1 MGGSITQ
8 IAMVLFGA
16 GVAGV
21 VGGWLL
27 RAKFSQTG
35 STQPS
40 NTQPSDTQPAGGSR
54 QKLKKAIRERDQFA
68 SDYAKLRAS
77 MEPQLA
83 ALANSR
89 TKLEDMHQK
98 AQILAKSV
106 LTLRAERETTKLT
119 VTTIQNALMSVKQT
133 TAALQVEFVK
143 SGDFYKGELLKSFE
157 KRKALEVQ
165 LEAARAERESVS
177 NLLQSSRSEH
187 DSINEAL
194 DSAQVQLLQLGV
206 LERNSEKLEQE
217 NAKLSEVA
225 AKANEEI
232 EEMRRD
238 IEEIHSLR
246 IHNKELT
253 RALEGMDAS
262 RKQSEEDADQLRD
275 EADESEKQS
284 DTLRL
289 KLDDLQKNF
298 AEIEAQQSEAIKDA
312 RQSKVVPISSAPPPN
327 SEDIDDL
334 QQIIGVGKA
343 FEQTLHELGIYTFQ
357 QIAAFDL
364 GDIARVNAELKEFK
378 GRMEQDD
385 WIGQAKD
392 LHFKKYGQTA

>member
-1 MGGSITQ
+1 MGGSILQ
-8 IAMVLFGA
+8 IAMVLLGA
-16 GVAGV
+16 GIAGV
-21 VGGWLL
+21 VGGWVIREKFNKATGDRRGNAGTGGNSQREL
-27 RAKFSQTG
+27 REAARQRD
-35 STQPS
+35 QL
-40 NTQPSDTQPAGGSR
+40 AAEY
-54 QKLKKAIRERDQFA
+54 QKLRG
-68 SDYAKLRAS
+68 S

-89 TKLEDMHQK
+89 TELEEMHQK
-98 AQILAKSV
+98 AKILAKSV

-119 VTTIQNALMSVKQT
+119 VTTIQNALMVFKQQT
-133 TAALQVEFVK
+133 ETLQTEFVK
-143 SGDFYKGELLKSFE
+143 SGDFYKGELRKSFE

-165 LEAARAERESVS
+165 LEASRAERESVS
-177 NLLQSSRSEH
+177 SLLTSSRSEH

-206 LERNSEKLEQE
+206 LERNAEKLEIE
-217 NAKLSEVA
+217 NSKLTEAASQ
-225 AKANEEI
+225 AKAEAD
-232 EEMRRD
+232 EMRRD
-238 IEEIHSLR
+238 NEEIHSLR

-253 RALEGMDAS
+253 RAIEGMDSS
-262 RKQSEEDADQLRD
+262 RQQSEEDADKYRD
-275 EADESEKQS
+275 QADESEKLS

-298 AEIEAQQSEAIKDA
+298 AEIEQKQSEAIKDA
-312 RQSKVVPISSAPPPN
+312 RQSKVVRISDAPPPN
-327 SEDIDDL
+327 SEDMDDL

-343 FEQTLHELGIYTFQ
+343 FELTLHELGIYNFK

-364 GDIARVNAELKEFK
+364 GDIARVNAELKDFK

-392 LHFKKYGQTA
+392 LHFKKYGKTA

>member
-1 MGGSITQ
+1 MLQ
-8 IAMVLFGA
+8 IAMVLLGV

-21 VGGWLL
+21 VGGWVI
-27 RAKFSQTG
+27 RGKFSTPASAQPGNADTG
-35 STQPS
+35 SGLQL
-40 NTQPSDTQPAGGSR
+40 
-54 QKLKKAIRERDQFA
+54 KYKKATRERDQFA
-68 SDYAKLRAS
+68 TEYAKLRTS

-83 ALANSR
+83 ALANNRTELNDLR
-89 TKLEDMHQK
+89 TK
-98 AQILAKSV
+98 ANTLAKSV

-133 TAALQVEFVK
+133 TVALQAEFVK
-143 SGDFYKGELLKSFE
+143 SSEFYKSELLKSFE
-157 KRKALEVQ
+157 KRKALEVR

-177 NLLQSSRSEH
+177 SLLTSSRSEH
-187 DSINEAL
+187 ESINQAL
-194 DSAQVQLLQLGV
+194 DSAQVQILQLGV
-206 LERNSEKLEQE
+206 VERNFEKLEIE
-217 NAKLSEVA
+217 NAKLCEVA
-225 AKANEEI
+225 TKANEEI

-238 IEEIHSLR
+238 NEEIHALR

-253 RALEGMDAS
+253 RALETMESSRRQSADDAEQF
-262 RKQSEEDADQLRD
+262 RDQ
-275 EADESEKQS
+275 ADESEKLS

-327 SEDIDDL
+327 SEDMDDL
-334 QQIIGVGKA
+334 KQIIGVGKS

-364 GDIARVNAELKEFK
+364 GDIARVNAELKEFR

>member
-1 MGGSITQ
+1 MSGSILQ
-8 IAMVLFGA
+8 IAMVLLGA
-16 GVAGV
+16 GFAGV

-27 RAKFSQTG
+27 RGKFSTPA
-35 STQPS
+35 SAQPG
-40 NTQPSDTQPAGGSR
+40 NADTSSGLR
-54 QKLKKAIRERDQFA
+54 LKYKKAIRERDQFA
-68 SDYAKLRAS
+68 TEYAKLRTS
-77 MEPQLA
+77 MEPQSA
-83 ALANSR
+83 ALADSR
-89 TKLEDMHQK
+89 TELEDMHQK
-98 AQILAKSV
+98 AQTLAKSV

-119 VTTIQNALMSVKQT
+119 ITTIQNALTLIKKQT
-133 TAALQVEFVK
+133 ETLQIEFVK
-143 SGDFYKGELLKSFE
+143 SSDFYKGELLKSFE

-165 LEAARAERESVS
+165 LEAVRAERESVS
-177 NLLQSSRSEH
+177 NLLNSSRSEH
-187 DSINEAL
+187 NSINEAL
-194 DSAQVQLLQLGV
+194 DSAQIQLLQLGV
-206 LERNSEKLEQE
+206 LERNFEKLEIE
-217 NAKLSEVA
+217 NAKLCEVA
-225 AKANEEI
+225 SKANQEI

-262 RKQSEEDADQLRD
+262 RRRSEDDADQFRD
-275 EADESEKQS
+275 QADESEKLS

-289 KLDDLQKNF
+289 KLGDLQKNF
-298 AEIEAQQSEAIKDA
+298 AEIEAQQSEAIKNA
-312 RQSKVVPISSAPPPN
+312 RQSKVVPISGAPPPN
-327 SEDIDDL
+327 SEDIDNL

-343 FEQTLHELGIYTFQ
+343 FEMTLHELGVYTFQ

-364 GDIARVNAELKEFK
+364 GDIARVNAELKEFR

>member
-1 MGGSITQ
+1 MLQ
-8 IAMVLFGA
+8 IAMVLLGA

-21 VGGWLL
+21 VGGWVI
-27 RAKFSQTG
+27 RGKFSTSASAQPGNADTG
-35 STQPS
+35 S
-40 NTQPSDTQPAGGSR
+40 GLR
-54 QKLKKAIRERDQFA
+54 LKYKKAIRERDQFA
-68 SDYAKLRAS
+68 TDYAKLRTS

-83 ALANSR
+83 AVADSR

-106 LTLRAERETTKLT
+106 LTLRAERENTKLT

-133 TAALQVEFVK
+133 TATLQAEFVK

-157 KRKALEVQ
+157 KRKALEVK
-165 LEAARAERESVS
+165 LDAARAEKESVS

-187 DSINEAL
+187 DSINQAL
-194 DSAQVQLLQLGV
+194 DSAQVQLLQLAV
-206 LERNSEKLEQE
+206 LERNTEKLEQE

-225 AKANEEI
+225 AKANQEL

-238 IEEIHSLR
+238 FEEIDALK
-246 IHNKELT
+246 IHNQELT
-253 RALEGMDAS
+253 RALEGMDSS
-262 RKQSEEDADQLRD
+262 RRQSEDEAEQLRGQ
-275 EADESEKQS
+275 ADESEKQS

-312 RQSKVVPISSAPPPN
+312 RQSKVVPISGAPPPN
-327 SEDIDDL
+327 SEDMDDL
-334 QQIIGVGKA
+334 KQIIGVGKA

>member
-1 MGGSITQ
+1 MLQ
-8 IAMVLFGA
+8 IAMVLLGA

-27 RAKFSQTG
+27 RAKFSTSASAKPG
-35 STQPS
+35 
-40 NTQPSDTQPAGGSR
+40 NADTSSGLR
-54 QKLKKAIRERDQFA
+54 LKYKKAIRERDQFA
-68 SDYAKLRAS
+68 SDYAKLRTS

-83 ALANSR
+83 TLADSR

-98 AQILAKSV
+98 AQTLAKSV

-133 TAALQVEFVK
+133 TATLQAEFVK

-177 NLLQSSRSEH
+177 SLLDSSRSEH
-187 DSINEAL
+187 NSINEAL

-206 LERNSEKLEQE
+206 LERNTEKLEQE

-225 AKANEEI
+225 TKANEEI

-262 RKQSEEDADQLRD
+262 RRQTEDDAEQLRD
-275 EADESEKQS
+275 QADESEKQS

-312 RQSKVVPISSAPPPN
+312 RQSKVVPISGAPPPN
-327 SEDIDDL
+327 SEDMDDL
-334 QQIIGVGKA
+334 KQIIGVGKA

>member
-1 MGGSITQ
+1 MLQ
-8 IAMVLFGA
+8 IAMVLLGA

-27 RAKFSQTG
+27 RARFSPSG
-35 STQPS
+35 GAQPS
-40 NTQPSDTQPAGGSR
+40 NAEPSGGSR
-54 QKLKKAIRERDQFA
+54 QKYKKAIRERDQFA
-68 SDYAKLRAS
+68 NDYAKLLAT
-77 MEPQLA
+77 MEPQSV
-83 ALANSR
+83 ALADTR
-89 TKLEDMHQK
+89 IKLEDMHQK
-98 AQILAKSV
+98 AKILAKSV
-106 LTLRAERETTKLT
+106 LTLRAERENTKLT
-119 VTTIQNALMSVKQT
+119 VTTIQNALTSVKQT
-133 TAALQVEFVK
+133 TLALQAEFVK
-143 SGDFYKGELLKSFE
+143 SADFYKGELLKSFE

-206 LERNSEKLEQE
+206 MERNFEKLEQE
-217 NAKLSEVA
+217 NAKLCDVV
-225 AKANEEI
+225 AKAHEEI

-238 IEEIHSLR
+238 IEEVQSLR

-253 RALEGMDAS
+253 RALEGMDSS
-262 RKQSEEDADQLRD
+262 RRQSEDDAEQFRDQ
-275 EADESEKQS
+275 ADESEKLS

-327 SEDIDDL
+327 SEDIDNL

-343 FEQTLHELGIYTFQ
+343 FEETLHELGIFTFQ

-364 GDIARVNAELKEFK
+364 GDIARVNAELKEFR

-385 WIGQAKD
+385 WIGQSKD

>member
-1 MGGSITQ
+1 MGGSMIQ
-8 IAMVLFGA
+8 IAMVLLGA

-27 RAKFSQTG
+27 RAKFSTSASAKPG
-35 STQPS
+35 
-40 NTQPSDTQPAGGSR
+40 NADTSSGLR
-54 QKLKKAIRERDQFA
+54 LKYKKAIRERDQFA
-68 SDYAKLRAS
+68 TDYAKLRTS

-83 ALANSR
+83 TLADSR

-106 LTLRAERETTKLT
+106 LTLRAERENTKLT

-133 TAALQVEFVK
+133 TSTLQAEFVK

-157 KRKALEVQ
+157 KRKALEVK
-165 LEAARAERESVS
+165 LEAARSEKESVS

-187 DSINEAL
+187 DSINQAL

-206 LERNSEKLEQE
+206 LERNTEKLEQE

-225 AKANEEI
+225 AKANQEL

-238 IEEIHSLR
+238 IEEIDALK
-246 IHNKELT
+246 IHNQELT
-253 RALEGMDAS
+253 RALEGMDSS
-262 RKQSEEDADQLRD
+262 RRQSEDEAEQMRDQ
-275 EADESEKQS
+275 ADESEKQS

-312 RQSKVVPISSAPPPN
+312 RQSKVVPISGAPPPN
-327 SEDIDDL
+327 SEDMDDL
-334 QQIIGVGKA
+334 KQIIGVGKA

>member
-1 MGGSITQ
+1 
-8 IAMVLFGA
+8 
-16 GVAGV
+16 
-21 VGGWLL
+21 
-27 RAKFSQTG
+27 
-35 STQPS
+35 
-40 NTQPSDTQPAGGSR
+40 
-54 QKLKKAIRERDQFA
+54 
-68 SDYAKLRAS
+68 

-83 ALANSR
+83 ALADSR

-106 LTLRAERETTKLT
+106 LTLRAERENTKLT

-133 TAALQVEFVK
+133 TATLQAEFVK

-157 KRKALEVQ
+157 KRKALEVK

-177 NLLQSSRSEH
+177 SLLDSSRSEH
-187 DSINEAL
+187 NSINEAL

-206 LERNSEKLEQE
+206 LERNSEKLEIE
-217 NAKLSEVA
+217 NAKLCEVA
-225 AKANEEI
+225 TKANEEI

-238 IEEIHSLR
+238 IEEVQSLR

-253 RALEGMDAS
+253 RALEGMDSS
-262 RKQSEEDADQLRD
+262 RRQSEDDAEQFRDQ
-275 EADESEKQS
+275 ADESEKLS

-289 KLDDLQKNF
+289 KLDDLQ
-298 AEIEAQQSEAIKDA
+298 
-312 RQSKVVPISSAPPPN
+312 
-327 SEDIDDL
+327 
-334 QQIIGVGKA
+334 QIIGVGKS
-343 FEQTLHELGIYTFQ
+343 FEETLHELGIFTFQ

-364 GDIARVNAELKEFK
+364 GDIARVNAELKEFR

>member
-1 MGGSITQ
+1 MLQ
-8 IAMVLFGA
+8 IAMVLLGA
-16 GVAGV
+16 GFAGV

-27 RAKFSQTG
+27 RGKFSHPATA
-35 STQPS
+35 QP
-40 NTQPSDTQPAGGSR
+40 NGRSR
-54 QKLKKAIRERDQFA
+54 EKLKKAIRERDQFA
-68 SDYAKLRAS
+68 NDYGKLRAS
-77 MEPQLA
+77 KEPQIA
-83 ALANSR
+83 ALANCR
-89 TKLEDMHQK
+89 TQLEDMHQK
-98 AQILAKSV
+98 AKILAKSV
-106 LTLRAERETTKLT
+106 LTLRAERENTKLT

-133 TAALQVEFVK
+133 TETLQAEFVK

-157 KRKALEVQ
+157 KRKALEGQ

-177 NLLQSSRSEH
+177 SLLTSSRSEH
-187 DSINEAL
+187 ESINEAL
-194 DSAQVQLLQLGV
+194 DSAQIQLLQLGA
-206 LERNSEKLEQE
+206 LERNCENLEAE
-217 NAKLSEVA
+217 NAKLCEVA
-225 AKANEEI
+225 MKANEEI

-238 IEEIHSLR
+238 IEEVHALR

-253 RALEGMDAS
+253 RALEGMESS
-262 RKQSEEDADQLRD
+262 RRQSEDDAEQFRDQ
-275 EADESEKQS
+275 ADESEKQS
-284 DTLRL
+284 DTLRV

-312 RQSKVVPISSAPPPN
+312 RQSKIVPISGAPPPN

-343 FEQTLHELGIYTFQ
+343 FEMTLHELGVYTFR

-364 GDIARVNAELKEFK
+364 GDIARVNAELKEFR

>member
-1 MGGSITQ
+1 MLQ
-8 IAMVLFGA
+8 IAMVLLGA

-21 VGGWLL
+21 VGGWVI
-27 RAKFSQTG
+27 RGKFSTPASAKPGNADTG
-35 STQPS
+35 S
-40 NTQPSDTQPAGGSR
+40 GLR
-54 QKLKKAIRERDQFA
+54 LKYKKAIRARDQFA
-68 SDYAKLRAS
+68 TEYAKLRTS

-83 ALANSR
+83 TLADSR
-89 TKLEDMHQK
+89 TELEDMHQK
-98 AQILAKSV
+98 AKTLAKSV

-119 VTTIQNALMSVKQT
+119 VTTIQNALMLLKKRTETLQT
-133 TAALQVEFVK
+133 EFVK

-177 NLLQSSRSEH
+177 DLLNSSRSEH
-187 DSINEAL
+187 NSINEAL
-194 DSAQVQLLQLGV
+194 DSAQMQLLQLGV
-206 LERNSEKLEQE
+206 LERNSEKLEIE
-217 NAKLSEVA
+217 NAKLCEVA
-225 AKANEEI
+225 TKANEEI
-232 EEMRRD
+232 EGMRRD
-238 IEEIHSLR
+238 IEEIRSLR

-253 RALEGMDAS
+253 RALEGMESS
-262 RKQSEEDADQLRD
+262 RRQSEDEAEQFRDQ
-275 EADESEKQS
+275 ADESEKQS

-327 SEDIDDL
+327 SEDMDDL
-334 QQIIGVGKA
+334 QQIIGIGKA
-343 FEQTLHELGIYTFQ
+343 FELTLHELGIYTFQ

-364 GDIARVNAELKEFK
+364 GDIARVNAELKDFK

>member
-1 MGGSITQ
+1 MSGSIIQ
-8 IAMVLFGA
+8 IAMVLFA
-16 GVAGV
+16 AGV
-21 VGGWLL
+21 VGVLGGWVI
-27 RAKFSQTG
+27 RGKFNKATG
-35 STQPS
+35 DRRGT
-40 NTQPSDTQPAGGSR
+40 GGSSQRELREALR
-54 QKLKKAIRERDQFA
+54 QKDQIAAEFQ
-68 SDYAKLRAS
+68 KLRSS

-98 AQILAKSV
+98 AKILAKSV

-119 VTTIQNALMSVKQT
+119 VTTIQNALMIFKKQT
-133 TAALQVEFVK
+133 ETLQTEFVK
-143 SGDFYKGELLKSFE
+143 SGEFYKGELLKSFE

-165 LEAARAERESVS
+165 LKAARAERESAS
-177 NLLQSSRSEH
+177 SLLASSRSEH
-187 DSINEAL
+187 NSINEAL

-206 LERNSEKLEQE
+206 LERNAEKLEVE

-225 AKANEEI
+225 TQVQAEAD
-232 EEMRRD
+232 EMRRD
-238 IEEIHSLR
+238 NEEIHSLR

-253 RALEGMDAS
+253 RALEGMDSS
-262 RKQSEEDADQLRD
+262 RQQSENDADKYR
-275 EADESEKQS
+275 EHADESEKLS

-298 AEIEAQQSEAIKDA
+298 AEIEQKQSAAIKNA
-312 RQSKVVPISSAPPPN
+312 RQSKVVRISDAPPPN
-327 SEDIDDL
+327 SEDMDDL
-334 QQIIGVGKA
+334 QQIVGVGKA
-343 FEQTLHELGIYTFQ
+343 FELTLHELGIYNFK

-364 GDIARVNAELKEFK
+364 GDIARVNAELKDFK

>member
-1 MGGSITQ
+1 MLQ
-8 IAMVLFGA
+8 IAMVLLGA
-16 GVAGV
+16 GAAGV

-27 RAKFSQTG
+27 RGKFSTPASAQPGNADTG
-35 STQPS
+35 S
-40 NTQPSDTQPAGGSR
+40 GLR
-54 QKLKKAIRERDQFA
+54 LKYKKAIRERDQFA
-68 SDYAKLRAS
+68 TEYAQLRTS
-77 MEPQLA
+77 MEPQSA
-83 ALANSR
+83 ALADSR
-89 TKLEDMHQK
+89 TEFEDMHQK
-98 AQILAKSV
+98 AQTLAKSV

-119 VTTIQNALMSVKQT
+119 VTTIQDALMSVKQT
-133 TAALQVEFVK
+133 TATLQAEFVK
-143 SGDFYKGELLKSFE
+143 SGEFYKGELLKSFE
-157 KRKALEVQ
+157 KRKALEAQ

-177 NLLQSSRSEH
+177 SLLNSSRSEH
-187 DSINEAL
+187 NSINEAL
-194 DSAQVQLLQLGV
+194 DSAQVQLIQLGV
-206 LERNSEKLEQE
+206 LERNSEKLEIE
-217 NAKLSEVA
+217 NAKLCEVA
-225 AKANEEI
+225 TKANQEI

-238 IEEIHSLR
+238 IEEIHALR

-253 RALEGMDAS
+253 RALEGMETS
-262 RKQSEEDADQLRD
+262 RRQSEDDAEQFRDQ
-275 EADESEKQS
+275 AGESEKLS

-343 FEQTLHELGIYTFQ
+343 FELTLHELGIFTFQ

-364 GDIARVNAELKEFK
+364 GDIARVNAELKEFR

>member
-1 MGGSITQ
+1 MLQ
-8 IAMVLFGA
+8 IAMVLLGA

-27 RAKFSQTG
+27 RGKFSTPASAKPGNADTG
-35 STQPS
+35 S
-40 NTQPSDTQPAGGSR
+40 GLR
-54 QKLKKAIRERDQFA
+54 LKYKKAIRERDKFA
-68 SDYAKLRAS
+68 TEYAKLRTS
-77 MEPQLA
+77 MEPQSA
-83 ALANSR
+83 ALADSR
-89 TKLEDMHQK
+89 AELEDMHQK
-98 AQILAKSV
+98 AQTLAKSV

-119 VTTIQNALMSVKQT
+119 VTTIQDALMSVKQT
-133 TAALQVEFVK
+133 TATLQAEFVK

-177 NLLQSSRSEH
+177 SLLNSSRSEH
-187 DSINEAL
+187 NSINEAL

-206 LERNSEKLEQE
+206 LERNSERIEIE
-217 NAKLSEVA
+217 NAKLCEVA
-225 AKANEEI
+225 TKANQEI

-238 IEEIHSLR
+238 IEEIHSLL

-262 RKQSEEDADQLRD
+262 RRRSEDDAEHLRD
-275 EADESEKQS
+275 QADESEKLS

-312 RQSKVVPISSAPPPN
+312 RQSKVVPISGAPPPN

-343 FEQTLHELGIYTFQ
+343 FEMTLHELGVYTFR

-364 GDIARVNAELKEFK
+364 GDIARVNAELKEFR

>member
-1 MGGSITQ
+1 MPQ
-8 IAMVLFGA
+8 IAMVLLGA
-16 GVAGV
+16 GFAGI

-27 RAKFSQTG
+27 RGKFSTPGNANTG
-35 STQPS
+35 S
-40 NTQPSDTQPAGGSR
+40 GLR
-54 QKLKKAIRERDQFA
+54 LKYKKAIRERDQFA
-68 SDYAKLRAS
+68 TDYAKLRTS
-77 MEPQLA
+77 MEPQSASLVD
-83 ALANSR
+83 SH
-89 TKLEDMHQK
+89 TELEDMHQK
-98 AQILAKSV
+98 AKTLAKSV

-119 VTTIQNALMSVKQT
+119 ITTIQNALTLIKKQT
-133 TAALQVEFVK
+133 ETLQIEFVK

-157 KRKALEVQ
+157 KRKALEGQ

-177 NLLQSSRSEH
+177 SLLNSSRSEH
-187 DSINEAL
+187 NSINEAL

-206 LERNSEKLEQE
+206 LERNSEKLEIE
-217 NAKLSEVA
+217 NAKLCEVA
-225 AKANEEI
+225 TKANQEI

-253 RALEGMDAS
+253 RALEGMESS
-262 RKQSEEDADQLRD
+262 RRQSEDDAEQFRDQ
-275 EADESEKQS
+275 ADESEKLS

-312 RQSKVVPISSAPPPN
+312 RQSKVVPISGAPPPN

-343 FEQTLHELGIYTFQ
+343 FEMTLHELGIYTFQ

>member
-1 MGGSITQ
+1 MLQ
-8 IAMVLFGA
+8 IVMVLLGA

-21 VGGWLL
+21 VGGWVI
-27 RAKFSQTG
+27 RGKFSTLANAKPG
-35 STQPS
+35 
-40 NTQPSDTQPAGGSR
+40 NSDTNSGLR
-54 QKLKKAIRERDQFA
+54 LKYKKAIRERDKFA
-68 SDYAKLRAS
+68 TEYATLRTS

-83 ALANSR
+83 TVADNRAE
-89 TKLEDMHQK
+89 LEDMHQK
-98 AQILAKSV
+98 AKTLAKSV

-119 VTTIQNALMSVKQT
+119 VTTIQNALMIFKKQT
-133 TAALQVEFVK
+133 ETLQTEFVK

-165 LEAARAERESVS
+165 LKAAKAERESVS
-177 NLLQSSRSEH
+177 SLLNSSRSEH
-187 DSINEAL
+187 NSINEAL

-206 LERNSEKLEQE
+206 LERNSEKLEIE
-217 NAKLSEVA
+217 NAKLCEVA
-225 AKANEEI
+225 TKANEEI
-232 EEMRRD
+232 EGMRRD
-238 IEEIHSLR
+238 IEEVHSLR

-253 RALEGMDAS
+253 RALEGMESS
-262 RKQSEEDADQLRD
+262 RRRSEEDAEQFRDQ
-275 EADESEKQS
+275 ADESEKQS

-298 AEIEAQQSEAIKDA
+298 AEIEAQQSEAIEDA

-343 FEQTLHELGIYTFQ
+343 FEETLHELGIFTFQ

-364 GDIARVNAELKEFK
+364 GDIARVNAELKEFR

>member
-1 MGGSITQ
+1 MGGSMLQ
-8 IAMVLFGA
+8 IAMVLLGA

-27 RAKFSQTG
+27 RAKFSQDGGAQPGNADTG
-35 STQPS
+35 S
-40 NTQPSDTQPAGGSR
+40 GLR
-54 QKLKKAIRERDQFA
+54 LKYKKAIRERDQFA
-68 SDYAKLRAS
+68 TDYAKLRTS

-89 TKLEDMHQK
+89 TEHEDMHQK

-106 LTLRAERETTKLT
+106 LTLRAERENTKLT

-133 TAALQVEFVK
+133 TVALQAEFVK

-177 NLLQSSRSEH
+177 NLLTSSRSEH

-206 LERNSEKLEQE
+206 LERNAEKLESE
-217 NAKLSEVA
+217 NAKLCEVA
-225 AKANEEI
+225 SKANAEI
-232 EEMRRD
+232 EEMRGD
-238 IEEIHSLR
+238 IEEIHALR
-246 IHNKELT
+246 IHNQELA
-253 RALEGMDAS
+253 RALEGMETS
-262 RKQSEEDADQLRD
+262 RRQSEDNADQFRD
-275 EADESEKQS
+275 QADESEKLS

-327 SEDIDDL
+327 SEDMDDL

-343 FEQTLHELGIYTFQ
+343 FQQTLHELGIYTFQ
-357 QIAAFDL
+357 QIASFDL
-364 GDIARVNAELKEFK
+364 GDIARVNAELKDFK

>member
-1 MGGSITQ
+1 MLQ
-8 IAMVLFGA
+8 IAMVLLGA

-27 RAKFSQTG
+27 RAKFSQPASAQSG
-35 STQPS
+35 
-40 NTQPSDTQPAGGSR
+40 NADTNSGLR
-54 QKLKKAIRERDQFA
+54 LKYKKAIRERDQFA
-68 SDYAKLRAS
+68 TEYAKLRTS

-89 TKLEDMHQK
+89 TELEDMHQK

-106 LTLRAERETTKLT
+106 LTLREERENTKLT

-133 TAALQVEFVK
+133 TATLQAEFVK

-177 NLLQSSRSEH
+177 SLLDSSRSEH
-187 DSINEAL
+187 NSINEAL

-206 LERNSEKLEQE
+206 LERNFEKLEQE
-217 NAKLSEVA
+217 NAKLCEVA
-225 AKANEEI
+225 TKANEEI

-253 RALEGMDAS
+253 RALEGMDSS
-262 RKQSEEDADQLRD
+262 RRQSEDDAEQFRDQ
-275 EADESEKQS
+275 ADESEKLS

-312 RQSKVVPISSAPPPN
+312 RQSKVVPISGAPPPN

-343 FEQTLHELGIYTFQ
+343 FELTLHELGIYTFQ

-364 GDIARVNAELKEFK
+364 GDIARVNAELKEFN